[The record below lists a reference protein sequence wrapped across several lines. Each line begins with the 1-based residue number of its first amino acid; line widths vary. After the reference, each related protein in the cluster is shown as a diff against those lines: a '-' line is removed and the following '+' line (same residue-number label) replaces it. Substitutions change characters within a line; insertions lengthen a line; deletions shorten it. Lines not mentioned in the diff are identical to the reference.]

1 MTPMEYLQHAGLAVE
16 VIGGNLRLRP
26 ADRITDAVRL
36 FVREHK
42 PALITEATASLTSNF
57 QKRSEVYTT
66 EAWWRGVL
74 LELKCT
80 NAHLLACGVVTEADI
95 TPDALAEYAGQGTT
109 PKAFATT
116 LKRCELWQQAK

>member
-16 VIGGNLRLRP
+16 IIGGNLRIRP

-42 PALITEATASLTSNF
+42 PALIAEATAHISRGF
-57 QKRSEVYTT
+57 QKDSEVCTT

-74 LELKCT
+74 FELRCT
-80 NAHLLACGVVTEADI
+80 KTHLLACGIVTEADI
-95 TPDALAEYAGQGTT
+95 TPAVLGEYISNGITSEVFACALR
-109 PKAFATT
+109 
-116 LKRCELWQQAK
+116 RCENWRLPT